1 MSDAKHVRAAYTGTF
16 DPITNGHA
24 DVIRRAAGMFSELIV
39 AVASNSSKKSIFDH
53 EERVEL
59 AQLALADV
67 DNVTVLSAS
76 GLIVDFARKHG
87 VDVLVRGVRGVG
99 DYEYEKQMAV
109 MNRHLAPEIDTVLLA
124 PSPEYAHIS
133 STLVREIAFLD
144 GRITGLVPGVVADR
158 LNAKTNG
165 ARP

>member
-1 MSDAKHVRAAYTGTF
+1 MSDSIFVRAAYTGTF

-24 DVIRRAAGMFSELIV
+24 DVIRRAASMFSELIV

-59 AQLALADV
+59 AQLVLADV
-67 DNVTVLSAS
+67 PNVRVMPAD
-76 GLIVDFARKHG
+76 GLVVDFARRND
-87 VDVLVRGVRGVG
+87 VSVLVRGVRGVG

-109 MNRHLAPEIDTVLLA
+109 MNRHLAPELDTILLA
-124 PSPEYAHIS
+124 PSSEFAHIS

-144 GRITGLVPGVVADR
+144 GRIAGLVPSVVADR
-158 LNAKTNG
+158 LHDKTG
-165 ARP
+165 V

>member
-1 MSDAKHVRAAYTGTF
+1 MSKDIRAAYTGTF

-24 DVIRRAAGMFSELIV
+24 DVIRRAAGMFNELIV
-39 AVASNSSKKSIFDH
+39 AVASNASKKSIFDH

-59 AQLALADV
+59 AKLVLADV
-67 DNVTVLSAS
+67 DNVIVMPVT
-76 GLIVDFARKHG
+76 GLIVDFARKHD
-87 VDVLVRGVRGVG
+87 VRVLVRGVRGVG

-109 MNRHLAPEIDTVLLA
+109 MNRHLAPQVDTIFLA

-144 GRITGLVPGVVADR
+144 GRISGLVPSLVADK
-158 LNAKTNG
+158 LHEKTG
-165 ARP
+165 G